1 MRRLR
6 FSAALACLAVPAIA
20 SAAPKPFAWTNVHPR
35 SVTVGQ
41 PVTLTVDVYVPS
53 FFTGA
58 PRFPQLEVKDAV
70 VVFIDEGTNLNQR
83 VGQQDYAGQRRSYKI
98 YPQREGEFVVPD
110 FAVKVSYTGE
120 DGPVRVPAPAKG
132 GAFQAT
138 IPAGARGVDHF
149 LATSSLELLAD
160 TDRPLAGLRAGDAF
174 TRTITM
180 TAADAFAMMLPPLAF
195 APVDGLAVYP
205 AQPKVADTS
214 AGERGEAR
222 VAERRESVT
231 YVLQKPGSYRVPATE
246 IAWWDTRA
254 QTLRRATLPELEFAV
269 AAGPEAQAEIPLPED
284 PGQPKAAP
292 DSWRPLREAL
302 RRFGPAALV
311 ALVAAGVILRLL
323 RAPLQALGARRTAR
337 RRAREEAPAAYLARV
352 AEAARTGRPKELL
365 AATYRWLDRRPRTA
379 AEAARLD
386 RFVHQSGDAELPEVS
401 AALVD
406 AALEAEEVSDVESS
420 ERFARALARAAERT
434 APAAAPAPGSLGP
447 LNPS

>member
-1 MRRLR
+1 VGDET
-6 FSAALACLAVPAIA
+6 AVPVFIGYTERADEV
-20 SAAPKPFAWTNVHPR
+20 APFDPTDQRLEVFPDQTQADQTVSEQR
-35 SVTVGQ
+35 GGVIVTVISTIRDWLARGAGAHK
-41 PVTLTVDVYVPS
+41 VTLTIDVYVPS

-70 VVFIDEGTNLNQR
+70 VVFIDEGTNLDQR

-110 FAVKVSYTGE
+110 FAVKVSFTGE
-120 DGPVRVPAPAKG
+120 DGPMRVPAPAKG
-132 GAFQAT
+132 GSFQAT

-149 LATSSLELLAD
+149 LATSSLELQAD
-160 TDRPLAGLRAGDAF
+160 TDRPLAGLRTGDSF

-205 AQPKVADTS
+205 AQPTVADS
-214 AGERGEAR
+214 SGGERGEAR

-231 YVLQKPGSYRVPATE
+231 YVLQKPGSYRLPASE

-302 RRFGPAALV
+302 RRFQ
-311 ALVAAGVILRLL
+311 VAARGM
-323 RAPLQALGARRTAR
+323 AST
-337 RRAREEAPAAYLARV
+337 
-352 AEAARTGRPKELL
+352 
-365 AATYRWLDRRPRTA
+365 
-379 AEAARLD
+379 
-386 RFVHQSGDAELPEVS
+386 
-401 AALVD
+401 
-406 AALEAEEVSDVESS
+406 
-420 ERFARALARAAERT
+420 
-434 APAAAPAPGSLGP
+434 
-447 LNPS
+447 

>member
-6 FSAALACLAVPAIA
+6 FGAALACLAVPALA

-83 VGQQDYAGQRRSYKI
+83 VGEQDYAGQRRSYKI

-120 DGPVRVPAPAKG
+120 DGPMRVPAPAKG
-132 GAFQAT
+132 GSFQAT

-149 LATSSLELLAD
+149 LATSSLELQAD
-160 TDRPLAGLRAGDAF
+160 TDRPLAGLRAGDSF

-214 AGERGEAR
+214 GGERGEAR

-231 YVLQKPGSYRVPATE
+231 YVLQKPGSYRLPASGDRLVGHE
-246 IAWWDTRA
+246 GADAPARDGA
-254 QTLRRATLPELEFAV
+254 GARVQRRGGAR
-269 AAGPEAQAEIPLPED
+269 GPGRD
-284 PGQPKAAP
+284 
-292 DSWRPLREAL
+292 
-302 RRFGPAALV
+302 PAARRSRAGESRV
-311 ALVAAGVILRLL
+311 RLVAAAAGGAAAL
-323 RAPLQALGARRTAR
+323 RARGARRSR
-337 RRAREEAPAAYLARV
+337 RGGRDPAPAA
-352 AEAARTGRPKELL
+352 
-365 AATYRWLDRRPRTA
+365 
-379 AEAARLD
+379 
-386 RFVHQSGDAELPEVS
+386 
-401 AALVD
+401 
-406 AALEAEEVSDVESS
+406 
-420 ERFARALARAAERT
+420 RAASRAGR
-434 APAAAPAPGSLGP
+434 APHGAPSRA
-447 LNPS
+447 